1 MVRKHRLYRCA
12 LARKGDE
19 VTATDATPATL
30 QDWTRYAAALTPR
43 DGIFVD
49 GAFRP
54 ARSGATFDSIDPATG
69 RVLASVASGQ
79 AEDVDAAV
87 TSARRAFDD
96 GGWSHASVSD
106 RKRVLLKVAELI
118 NDNGIELAL
127 LDSLDMGKLVT
138 EAHTVDVP
146 SGAGLFAYYGEAL
159 DKINGEIAPT
169 EPGNLALVT
178 REPLGVVGA
187 VTPWNFPL
195 DLAIWKVAPAL
206 AAGNSVVL
214 KPSER
219 APLSSLRLAELATEA
234 GLPDGVLNVVP
245 GFGDTAGAALGLH
258 PGVDVLAFTGS
269 TATGRRFLRYA
280 SESNLKQVWLECGGK
295 SPNLVFAD
303 ADLDEALDM
312 AAFGAFYNQGA
323 VCSSNSRLLV
333 HESIADRFVADL
345 VERAGAMLP
354 GNPLDP
360 DAALGAIVDE
370 AHTADVLGFIDRAR
384 SAGEVRVGGRRSTV
398 DGQGCFIEPTIVT
411 GLDPSAELVTDE
423 VFGPVLAVQT
433 FRDEDEAIRM
443 ANDTAYGLAASVW
456 TNDLRRAH
464 RVSAALRA
472 GTVSVNTVDALSAQT
487 PFGGFKQSGFGR
499 DLSLHALDKYTG
511 LKTTW
516 FKL

>member
-1 MVRKHRLYRCA
+1 MTST
-12 LARKGDE
+12 E
-19 VTATDATPATL
+19 TTPATL
-30 QDWTRYAAALTPR
+30 QDWNRHAEALRPR
-43 DGIFVD
+43 DGIFID
-49 GAFRP
+49 GAFR
-54 ARSGATFDSIDPATG
+54 AAQSGATFDSIDPSTG
-69 RVLASVASGQ
+69 RVLAAVASGQ

-87 TSARRAFDD
+87 TSARQSFDD
-96 GGWSHASVSD
+96 GDWSHASISE
-106 RKRVLLKVAELI
+106 RKRVLLRLAQLI
-118 NDNGIELAL
+118 NDNSIELAL
-127 LDSLDMGKLVT
+127 LDSMDMGKLVT

-219 APLSSLRLAELATEA
+219 APLSSLRLAELASEA

-258 PGVDVLAFTGS
+258 PEVDVLAFTGS

-295 SPNLVFAD
+295 SPNVVFAD
-303 ADLDEALDM
+303 ADLDKAIDM

-333 HESIADRFVADL
+333 HKSIAEQFVAEL
-345 VERAGAMLP
+345 VERAAVMLP

-360 DAALGAIVDE
+360 AATQGAIVDE
-370 AHTADVLGFIDRAR
+370 AHTAHIVGFIERAR
-384 SAGEVRVGGRRSTV
+384 EAGEIRVGGARSTV
-398 DGQGCFIEPTIVT
+398 DGRGCFIEPTIVT
-411 GLDPSAELVTDE
+411 GLSSSAELITDE

-433 FRDEDEAIRM
+433 FDDEDEAIRM
-443 ANDTAYGLAASVW
+443 ANDSVYGLAASVW

-516 FKL
+516 IAF

>member
-1 MVRKHRLYRCA
+1 VTSVLDEPTT
-12 LARKGDE
+12 LADW
-19 VTATDATPATL
+19 TQHAATL
-30 QDWTRYAAALTPR
+30 QPR
-43 DGIFVD
+43 EGIYIDGE
-49 GAFRP
+49 FRP
-54 ARSGATFDSIDPATG
+54 SDSGATFESVNPATG
-69 RVLASVASGQ
+69 ERLAKVASGQ
-79 AEDVDAAV
+79 ASDVDAAV
-87 TSARRAFDD
+87 TSARKAFESGD
-96 GGWSHASVSD
+96 WSRRSVAD
-106 RKRVLLKVAELI
+106 RKRVLLRLAELI
-118 NDNGIELAL
+118 NQHRVELSL
-127 LDSLDMGKLVT
+127 LDSMDMGKLVN
-138 EAHTVDVP
+138 EAFTVDVP
-146 SGAGLFAYYGEAL
+146 SAAGLFAYYGEAL

-169 EPGNLALVT
+169 EPGNLALIT

-195 DLAIWKVAPAL
+195 DLAVWKVAPAL

-234 GLPDGVLNVVP
+234 GLPSGVFNVVP
-245 GFGDTAGAALGLH
+245 GFGETAGAALGLH
-258 PGVDVLAFTGS
+258 PDVDVLAFTGS
-269 TATGRRFLRYA
+269 TATGKRFLRYA
-280 SESNLKQVWLECGGK
+280 ADSNLKQVWLECGGK

-303 ADLDEALDM
+303 ADLEQAVQMAL
-312 AAFGAFYNQGA
+312 FGAFYNQGA

-333 HESIADRFVADL
+333 QKSVAEQFVAEL
-345 VERAGAMLP
+345 VERAAAMRP

-370 AHTADVLGFIDRAR
+370 AHAEHVMRFVERAR
-384 SAGEVRVGGRRSTV
+384 QDGQVRVGGERETV
-398 DGQGCFIEPTIVT
+398 DGRGQFIAPTVVT
-411 GLDPSAELVTDE
+411 GLPTSAELITEE

-433 FRDEDEAIRM
+433 FAGEDEAIQM
-443 ANDTAYGLAASVW
+443 ANSSVYGLAASVW

-464 RVSAALRA
+464 TVAAALRA

-516 FKL
+516 IRL

>member
-1 MVRKHRLYRCA
+1 
-12 LARKGDE
+12 
-19 VTATDATPATL
+19 VTSTEATPATL
-30 QDWTRYAAALTPR
+30 QDWNRHADALRPR
-43 DGIFVD
+43 DGIYID
-49 GAFRP
+49 GAFR
-54 ARSGATFDSIDPATG
+54 AAQSGATFDSIDPSTG
-69 RVLASVASGQ
+69 RVLAAVASGQ

-87 TSARRAFDD
+87 ISARRSFD
-96 GGWSHASVSD
+96 GGDWSHASISE
-106 RKRVLLKVAELI
+106 RKRVLLRLAQLI
-118 NDNGIELAL
+118 NDNSVELAL
-127 LDSLDMGKLVT
+127 LDSMDMGKLVT

-219 APLSSLRLAELATEA
+219 APLSSLRLAELASEA

-258 PGVDVLAFTGS
+258 PEVDVLAFTGS

-295 SPNLVFAD
+295 SPNVVFAD
-303 ADLDEALDM
+303 ADLAKAIEM

-333 HESIADRFVADL
+333 HKSIAEQFVAEL
-345 VERAGAMLP
+345 VERAAAMLP

-360 DAALGAIVDE
+360 AATQGAIVDE
-370 AHTADVLGFIDRAR
+370 AHTAHVLGFIERAR
-384 SAGEVRVGGRRSTV
+384 EAGEIRVGGARSSV
-398 DGQGCFIEPTIVT
+398 DGRGCFIEPTIVT
-411 GLDPSAELVTDE
+411 GLSSSAELITDE
-423 VFGPVLAVQT
+423 VFGPVLAVST
-433 FRDEDEAIRM
+433 FDDEDEAIRL
-443 ANDTAYGLAASVW
+443 ANDTVYGLAASVW

-516 FKL
+516 IKL

>member
-1 MVRKHRLYRCA
+1 
-12 LARKGDE
+12 
-19 VTATDATPATL
+19 VTSTEATPATL
-30 QDWTRYAAALTPR
+30 QDWNRRAADVRPR

-49 GAFRP
+49 GAFRS
-54 ARSGATFDSIDPATG
+54 AQSGATFDSVDPATG
-69 RVLASVASGQ
+69 HVLAAVASGQ
-79 AEDVDAAV
+79 TEDVDAAV
-87 TSARRAFDD
+87 TSARRAFD
-96 GGWSHASVSD
+96 GGHWSHASVTE
-106 RKRVLLKVAELI
+106 RKRVLLRLAELI
-118 NDNGIELAL
+118 NANSVELAL
-127 LDSLDMGKLVT
+127 LDSMDMGKLVT

-146 SGAGLFAYYGEAL
+146 SAAGLFAYYGEAL

-258 PGVDVLAFTGS
+258 AGVDVLAFTGS
-269 TATGRRFLRYA
+269 TATGRKFLRYA
-280 SESNLKQVWLECGGK
+280 SDSNLKQVWLECGGK

-303 ADLDEALDM
+303 ADLDQAIDK
-312 AAFGAFYNQGA
+312 ATFGAFYNQGA
-323 VCSSNSRLLV
+323 VCSANSRLLV
-333 HESIADRFVADL
+333 QKSIAEQFITDL
-345 VERAGAMLP
+345 VDRAAAMLP

-360 DAALGAIVDE
+360 TATQGAIVDE
-370 AHTADVLGFIDRAR
+370 AHTAHVLGLIDRAR
-384 SAGEVRVGGRRSTV
+384 DSGQIRVGGRRSSV
-398 DGQGCFIEPTIVT
+398 DGHGCFIEPTIVT
-411 GLDPSAELVTDE
+411 GLGSAAELVTDE
-423 VFGPVLAVQT
+423 VFGPVLTVQT
-433 FRDEDEAIRM
+433 FDDEDEAIRM
-443 ANDTAYGLAASVW
+443 ANDSVYGLAASVW

-464 RVSAALRA
+464 RVAAALRA

-516 FKL
+516 IAL

>member
-1 MVRKHRLYRCA
+1 LTEWSRHAGEVRA
-12 LARKGDE
+12 
-19 VTATDATPATL
+19 
-30 QDWTRYAAALTPR
+30 R

-54 ARSGATFDSIDPATG
+54 AECGATFDSVNPATG
-69 RVLASVASGQ
+69 DVIAAVASAQ
-79 AEDVDAAV
+79 TVDVDAAV
-87 TSARRAFDD
+87 RSARRAFD
-96 GGWSHASVSD
+96 GGDWSRSSVGD
-106 RKRVLLKVAELI
+106 RKRVLLRLAELI
-118 NDNGIELAL
+118 DEHAVELAL
-127 LDSLDMGKLVT
+127 LDSMDMGKLVS
-138 EAHTVDVP
+138 EAFTVDVP
-146 SGAGLFAYYGEAL
+146 SAAGLFAYYGEAL

-195 DLAIWKVAPAL
+195 DLAVWKVAPAL

-219 APLSSLRLAELATEA
+219 APLSSLRLAELATAA
-234 GLPDGVLNVVP
+234 GVPNGVFNVVP
-245 GFGDTAGAALGLH
+245 GLGQTAGAALGLH
-258 PGVDVLAFTGS
+258 PDVDVLAFTGS
-269 TATGRRFLRYA
+269 TATGKQFLRYA
-280 SESNLKQVWLECGGK
+280 AESNLKQVWLECGGK

-303 ADLDEALDM
+303 ADLDEALEK
-312 AAFGAFYNQGA
+312 ALFGAFYNQGA

-333 HESIADRFVADL
+333 QKSIADRFVADL
-345 VERAGAMLP
+345 VERAGEIRP

-360 DAALGAIVDE
+360 AAAQGAIVDE
-370 AHTADVLGFIDRAR
+370 AHTAHVLGFVERAR
-384 SAGEVRVGGRRSTV
+384 RDGDVRVGGHRV
-398 DGQGCFIEPTIVT
+398 DGGCFVEPTVVT
-411 GLDPSAELVTDE
+411 GLASSAELITDE

-433 FRDEDEAIRM
+433 FEDQDEAIRM
-443 ANDTAYGLAASVW
+443 ANDSVYGLAASVW
-456 TNDLRRAH
+456 TSDLRRAH
-464 RVSAALRA
+464 TVSAALRA

-516 FKL
+516 IAF

>member
-1 MVRKHRLYRCA
+1 MTTA
-12 LARKGDE
+12 AAQPTTLAE
-19 VTATDATPATL
+19 
-30 QDWTRYAAALTPR
+30 WTRSAADVRPR

-54 ARSGATFDSIDPATG
+54 AESGATFDSVNPATG
-69 RVLASVASGQ
+69 TVIAAVASAQ
-79 AEDVDAAV
+79 AADVDLAV
-87 TSARRAFDD
+87 TSARHAFDD
-96 GGWSHASVSD
+96 GGWSRSSISE
-106 RKRVLLKVAELI
+106 RKGVLLRLAALI
-118 NDNGIELAL
+118 DEHRVELAL
-127 LDSLDMGKLVT
+127 LDSMDMGKLVS
-138 EAHTVDVP
+138 EALTVDVP
-146 SGAGLFAYYGEAL
+146 SAAGLFAYYGEAL

-195 DLAIWKVAPAL
+195 DLAVWKVAPAL

-219 APLSSLRLAELATEA
+219 APLSSLRLAELALEA
-234 GLPDGVLNVVP
+234 GLPSGVFNVVP
-245 GFGDTAGAALGLH
+245 GLGQTAGAALGLH

-269 TATGRRFLRYA
+269 TATGKQFLRYA
-280 SESNLKQVWLECGGK
+280 ADSNMKQVWLECGGK

-303 ADLDEALDM
+303 ADLDAAVEKAL
-312 AAFGAFYNQGA
+312 FGAFYNQGA

-333 HESIADRFVADL
+333 QKSIADEFVADL
-345 VERAGAMLP
+345 IARAATMSP

-360 DAALGAIVDE
+360 TAVQGAIVD
-370 AHTADVLGFIDRAR
+370 ADHTDRVLGFVDRAR
-384 SAGEVRVGGRRSTV
+384 AHADVRVGGQRSATAASSNRPSSRASVRPTNWSPTKCSARCSPCRPSTTRTRRSGWRTTAPTAWPPRCGPPTCAAHTV
-398 DGQGCFIEPTIVT
+398 
-411 GLDPSAELVTDE
+411 A
-423 VFGPVLAVQT
+423 
-433 FRDEDEAIRM
+433 
-443 ANDTAYGLAASVW
+443 
-456 TNDLRRAH
+456 
-464 RVSAALRA
+464 AALRA

-516 FKL
+516 IAF

>member
-1 MVRKHRLYRCA
+1 MTT
-12 LARKGDE
+12 
-19 VTATDATPATL
+19 TADTRPATL
-30 QDWTRYAAALTPR
+30 ADWTRHAADLAPR
-43 DGIFVD
+43 DGVFID
-49 GAFRP
+49 GTFRP
-54 ARSGATFDSIDPATG
+54 AESGATFDSVNPATG
-69 RVLASVASGQ
+69 DVIAQVASAQ
-79 AEDVDAAV
+79 DVDVDLAV
-87 TSARRAFDD
+87 RSARRAFESGD
-96 GGWSHASVSD
+96 WSRSSISA
-106 RKRVLLKVAELI
+106 RKRVLLRLADLI
-118 NDNGIELAL
+118 NEHSVELAL
-127 LDSLDMGKLVT
+127 LDSVDMGKLVT

-146 SGAGLFAYYGEAL
+146 SAAGLVAYYGEAL

-195 DLAIWKVAPAL
+195 DLAVWKVAPAL

-219 APLSSLRLAELATEA
+219 APLSSLRLAELAIEA
-234 GLPDGVLNVVP
+234 GLPSGVFNVVP
-245 GFGDTAGAALGLH
+245 GLGQTAGAALGLH
-258 PGVDVLAFTGS
+258 PEVDVLAFTGS
-269 TATGRRFLRYA
+269 TATGKAFLRYA
-280 SESNLKQVWLECGGK
+280 ADSNLKQVWLECGGK

-303 ADLDEALDM
+303 ADLEQAIEKAL
-312 AAFGAFYNQGA
+312 FGAFYNQGA

-333 HESIADRFVADL
+333 QKSIADEFVAEL
-345 VERAGAMLP
+345 VTRAEQMRP

-360 DAALGAIVDE
+360 SAVQGAIVDA
-370 AHTADVLGFIDRAR
+370 AHTEHVLGFVERAR
-384 SAGEVRVGGRRSTV
+384 SHGEIRVGGRRV
-398 DGQGCFIEPTIVT
+398 DGGCFIEPTVVT
-411 GLDPSAELVTDE
+411 GLDPDAELITEE

-433 FRDEDEAIRM
+433 FDDQDEAIRM
-443 ANDTAYGLAASVW
+443 ANDTVYGLAASVW

-464 RVSAALRA
+464 TVSAALRA

-516 FKL
+516 IAL

>member
-1 MVRKHRLYRCA
+1 M
-12 LARKGDE
+12 LARQGKP
-19 VTATDATPATL
+19 VTSIEATPATL
-30 QDWTRYAAALTPR
+30 QDWTRHAAALTPR

-49 GAFRP
+49 GSFRP
-54 ARSGATFDSIDPATG
+54 ARSGATFDSVDPATG
-69 RVLASVASGQ
+69 RVLASVASAQ
-79 AEDVDAAV
+79 TEDVDVAV
-87 TSARRAFDD
+87 TSARRAFD
-96 GGWSHASVSD
+96 GGDWSRASISE
-106 RKRVLLKVAELI
+106 RKRVLLKLAELI
-118 NDNGIELAL
+118 NDNSVELAL

-159 DKINGEIAPT
+159 DKINGEVAPT
-169 EPGNLALVT
+169 DPGNLALVM

-234 GLPDGVLNVVP
+234 GLPDGVFNVVP

-258 PGVDVLAFTGS
+258 ADVDVLAFTGS

-303 ADLDEALDM
+303 ADLDEAIEM

-333 HESIADRFVADL
+333 HDSIAEEFIAAL
-345 VERAGAMLP
+345 VERAAAMLP

-360 DAALGAIVDE
+360 NATQGAIVDE
-370 AHTADVLGFIDRAR
+370 AHTAHVLGFVDRAR
-384 SAGEVRVGGRRSTV
+384 SDGEIRVGGQRSTV
-398 DGQGCFIEPTIVT
+398 DGNGCFIEPTIVT
-411 GLDPSAELVTDE
+411 GLGPSAELVTDE

-433 FRDEDEAIRM
+433 FDGEDEAIRM
-443 ANDTAYGLAASVW
+443 ANDSVYGLAASVW

-516 FKL
+516 IKL

>member
-1 MVRKHRLYRCA
+1 MTISA
-12 LARKGDE
+12 DAR
-19 VTATDATPATL
+19 PATL
-30 QDWTRYAAALTPR
+30 ADWTRHAADVVPR
-43 DGIFVD
+43 AGVFIDGT
-49 GAFRP
+49 FRP
-54 ARSGATFDSIDPATG
+54 AESGATFDSVNPATG
-69 RVLASVASGQ
+69 DVIAAVASAQ
-79 AEDVDAAV
+79 DTDVDLAV
-87 TSARRAFDD
+87 QSARRAFDG
-96 GGWSHASVSD
+96 GGWSRCSISE
-106 RKRVLLKVAELI
+106 RKRVLLRLADLI
-118 NDNGIELAL
+118 TEHGVELAL
-127 LDSLDMGKLVT
+127 LDSMDMGKLVT
-138 EAHTVDVP
+138 EAHTIDVP
-146 SGAGLFAYYGEAL
+146 SAAGLVAYYGEAL

-195 DLAIWKVAPAL
+195 DLAVWKVAPAL

-234 GLPDGVLNVVP
+234 GVPTGVFNVVP
-245 GFGDTAGAALGLH
+245 GLGQTAGAALGLH
-258 PGVDVLAFTGS
+258 PDVDVLAFTGS
-269 TATGRRFLRYA
+269 TATGKAFLRYA
-280 SESNLKQVWLECGGK
+280 ADSNLKQVWLECGGK

-303 ADLDEALDM
+303 ADLEQAIEKAL
-312 AAFGAFYNQGA
+312 FGAFYNQGA

-333 HESIADRFVADL
+333 QKSIAEEFVAEL
-345 VERAGAMLP
+345 VNRAAQMQP

-360 DAALGAIVDE
+360 AAVQGAIVD
-370 AHTADVLGFIDRAR
+370 AVHTEHVLGFVDRAR
-384 SAGEVRVGGRRSTV
+384 EHGDVRVGGKRL
-398 DGQGCFIEPTIVT
+398 GGGCFIEPTVVT
-411 GLDPSAELVTDE
+411 GLGPGDELITDE

-433 FRDEDEAIRM
+433 FDDQDEAIRM
-443 ANDTAYGLAASVW
+443 ANDTVYGLAASVW

-464 RVSAALRA
+464 TISAALRA

-516 FKL
+516 IAL

>member
-1 MVRKHRLYRCA
+1 
-12 LARKGDE
+12 
-19 VTATDATPATL
+19 VTTAAPHPATL
-30 QDWTRYAAALTPR
+30 TDWSRQAGEVRAR

-54 ARSGATFDSIDPATG
+54 AESGATFDSVNPATG
-69 RVLASVASGQ
+69 NVIAAVASAQ
-79 AEDVDAAV
+79 PVDVDAAV
-87 TSARRAFDD
+87 RSARRAFD
-96 GGWSHASVSD
+96 GGDWSRSSVGE
-106 RKRVLLKVAELI
+106 RKRVLLRLAELI
-118 NDNGIELAL
+118 DEHAVELAL
-127 LDSLDMGKLVT
+127 LDSMDMGKLVS
-138 EAHTVDVP
+138 EAFTVDVP
-146 SGAGLFAYYGEAL
+146 SAAGLFAYYGEAL

-195 DLAIWKVAPAL
+195 DLAVWKVAPAL
-206 AAGNSVVL
+206 AAGNSLVL

-219 APLSSLRLAELATEA
+219 APLSSLRLAELAAEA
-234 GLPDGVLNVVP
+234 GVPNGVFNVVP
-245 GFGDTAGAALGLH
+245 GLGQTAGAALGLH
-258 PGVDVLAFTGS
+258 PDVDVLAFTGS
-269 TATGRRFLRYA
+269 TATGKQFLRYA
-280 SESNLKQVWLECGGK
+280 ADSNLKQVWLECGGK

-303 ADLDEALDM
+303 ADLDEALEK
-312 AAFGAFYNQGA
+312 ALFGAFYNQGA

-333 HESIADRFVADL
+333 QKSIADRFVADL
-345 VERAGAMLP
+345 VERASEMQP

-360 DAALGAIVDE
+360 AAAQGAIVDE
-370 AHTADVLGFIDRAR
+370 AHTAHVLGFVERAR
-384 SAGEVRVGGRRSTV
+384 RDGDVRVGGHRV
-398 DGQGCFIEPTIVT
+398 DGGCFVEPTVVT
-411 GLDPSAELVTDE
+411 GLAPSAELITDE

-433 FRDEDEAIRM
+433 FEDQDEAIRM
-443 ANDTAYGLAASVW
+443 ANDSVYGLAASVW

-464 RVSAALRA
+464 TVSAALRA

-516 FKL
+516 IAF

>member
-1 MVRKHRLYRCA
+1 VTPVLDEPTT
-12 LARKGDE
+12 LADW
-19 VTATDATPATL
+19 TQHAATL
-30 QDWTRYAAALTPR
+30 QPR
-43 DGIFVD
+43 EGIYIDGE
-49 GAFRP
+49 FRP
-54 ARSGATFDSIDPATG
+54 SDSGATFESVNPATG
-69 RVLASVASGQ
+69 ERLAKVASGQ
-79 AEDVDAAV
+79 ASDVDAAV
-87 TSARRAFDD
+87 TSARKAFESGD
-96 GGWSHASVSD
+96 WSRRSVAD
-106 RKRVLLKVAELI
+106 RKRVLLRLAELI
-118 NDNGIELAL
+118 NQHRVELSL
-127 LDSLDMGKLVT
+127 LDSMDMGKLVN
-138 EAHTVDVP
+138 EAFTVDVP
-146 SGAGLFAYYGEAL
+146 SAAGLFAYYGEAL

-169 EPGNLALVT
+169 EPGNLALIT

-195 DLAIWKVAPAL
+195 DLAVWKVAPAL

-234 GLPDGVLNVVP
+234 GLPSGVFNVVP
-245 GFGDTAGAALGLH
+245 GFGETAGAALGLH
-258 PGVDVLAFTGS
+258 PDVDVLAFTGS
-269 TATGRRFLRYA
+269 TATGKRFLRYA
-280 SESNLKQVWLECGGK
+280 ADSNLKQVWLECGGK

-303 ADLDEALDM
+303 ADLEQAVQMAL
-312 AAFGAFYNQGA
+312 FGAFYNQGA

-333 HESIADRFVADL
+333 QKSVAEQFVAEL
-345 VERAGAMLP
+345 VERAAAMRP

-370 AHTADVLGFIDRAR
+370 AHAEHVMRFVERAR
-384 SAGEVRVGGRRSTV
+384 QDGQVRVGGERETV
-398 DGQGCFIEPTIVT
+398 DGRGQFIAPTVVT
-411 GLDPSAELVTDE
+411 GLPTSAELITEE

-433 FRDEDEAIRM
+433 FAGEDEAIQM
-443 ANDTAYGLAASVW
+443 ANSSVYGLAASVW

-464 RVSAALRA
+464 TVAAALRA

-516 FKL
+516 IRL

>member
-1 MVRKHRLYRCA
+1 MTST
-12 LARKGDE
+12 E
-19 VTATDATPATL
+19 ATPATL
-30 QDWTRYAAALTPR
+30 QDWNRHADALRPR
-43 DGIFVD
+43 DGIFID
-49 GAFRP
+49 GAFRA
-54 ARSGATFDSIDPATG
+54 ARSGATFDSIDPSTG
-69 RVLASVASGQ
+69 RVLAAVASGQ

-87 TSARRAFDD
+87 TSARRSFD
-96 GGWSHASVSD
+96 GGDWSHASISE
-106 RKRVLLKVAELI
+106 RKRVLLRLAQLI
-118 NDNGIELAL
+118 NDNSVELAL
-127 LDSLDMGKLVT
+127 LDSMDMGKLVT

-219 APLSSLRLAELATEA
+219 APLSSLRLAELASEA

-245 GFGDTAGAALGLH
+245 GFGDSAGAALGLH
-258 PGVDVLAFTGS
+258 PEVDVLAFTGS

-295 SPNLVFAD
+295 SPNVVFAD
-303 ADLDEALDM
+303 ADLDKAIDM

-333 HESIADRFVADL
+333 HKSIAEQFVAEL
-345 VERAGAMLP
+345 VERAAAMLP

-360 DAALGAIVDE
+360 AATQGAIVDE
-370 AHTADVLGFIDRAR
+370 AHTAHILGFIERAR
-384 SAGEVRVGGRRSTV
+384 EAGQIRVGGARSTV
-398 DGQGCFIEPTIVT
+398 DGRGCFIEPTIVT
-411 GLDPSAELVTDE
+411 GLSSSAELITDE
-423 VFGPVLAVQT
+423 VFGPVLAVST
-433 FRDEDEAIRM
+433 FDDEDEAIRL
-443 ANDTAYGLAASVW
+443 ANDTVYGLAASVW

-516 FKL
+516 IAL

>member
-1 MVRKHRLYRCA
+1 
-12 LARKGDE
+12 
-19 VTATDATPATL
+19 VTSAAEATPATL
-30 QDWTRYAAALTPR
+30 DDWNRHAATVRPR

-49 GAFRP
+49 GSFRP
-54 ARSGATFDSIDPATG
+54 AQSGATFDSMDPATG
-69 RVLASVASGQ
+69 RVLAAVASGQ
-79 AEDVDAAV
+79 TEDVDAAV
-87 TSARRAFDD
+87 TSARRSFESGD
-96 GGWSHASVSD
+96 WSRASVAD
-106 RKRVLLKVAELI
+106 RKRVLLKLAELI
-118 NDNGIELAL
+118 NANSVELAL
-127 LDSLDMGKLVT
+127 LDSMDMGKLVT

-146 SGAGLFAYYGEAL
+146 SGAGLCAYYGEAL

-245 GFGDTAGAALGLH
+245 GFGGTAGAALGQH
-258 PGVDVLAFTGS
+258 ADVDVLAFTGS
-269 TATGRRFLRYA
+269 TATGRKFLRYA

-295 SPNLVFAD
+295 SPNVVFAD
-303 ADLDEALDM
+303 ADLDKALDM

-333 HESIADRFVADL
+333 HESIAEQFIADL
-345 VERAGAMLP
+345 IDRAGAMLP

-360 DAALGAIVDE
+360 NATQGAIVDE
-370 AHTADVLGFIDRAR
+370 AHTATVLGFIERAG
-384 SAGEVRVGGRRSTV
+384 ADGEIRVGGRRSTV
-398 DGQGCFIEPTIVT
+398 DGRGCFIEPTIVT
-411 GLDPSAELVTDE
+411 GLSPTAELVTDE

-433 FRDEDEAIRM
+433 FADEDQAIRM
-443 ANDTAYGLAASVW
+443 ANHGVYGLAASVW

-464 RVSAALRA
+464 RVAAALRA

-516 FKL
+516 IAL